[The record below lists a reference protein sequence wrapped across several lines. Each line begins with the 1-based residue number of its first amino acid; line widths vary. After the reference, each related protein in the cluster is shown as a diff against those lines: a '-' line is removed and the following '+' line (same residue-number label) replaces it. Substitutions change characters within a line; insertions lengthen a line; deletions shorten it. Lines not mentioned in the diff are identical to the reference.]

1 MSKINKSE
9 QTAPGQATRCVHT
22 GTITEHGINSP
33 VYASSAFPYH
43 PDQANVYPRYYNT
56 ANQEAVVQKI
66 CALEEAEAGLLF
78 SSGMSAISSVI
89 LGLLQ
94 AGDHIILQRDLY
106 GGTMSFV
113 TTELP
118 RFGIAYTLIE
128 EVTEASLREALQP
141 ETRLIYLETP
151 SNPLLHITDLSM
163 VSRFARANQVHT
175 MIDNTFASPINQQP
189 VKLGIDIVIHS
200 GTKYLGGHSDL
211 IFGVAVSTR
220 AIMQPILKYSIN
232 SGGNINA
239 QTCALIERSL
249 KTLAVRVKQQNTNAR
264 ALAEYLHSLP
274 EIKQVNYPGLAR
286 GNERNYRLATEQMN
300 GYGGMLSFELADALA
315 PELMNFLGNL
325 KLATHALSL
334 GGVETLVCI
343 PARTSHIKM
352 TAEERAAAGI
362 SDQLVRVSVGIEEVD
377 DITEDFRQALAVL
390 EPSKV

>member
-1 MSKINKSE
+1 MSKIDKSGHP
-9 QTAPGQATRCVHT
+9 ASGQATRCVHT

-43 PDQANVYPRYYNT
+43 PDKANVYPRYYNT

-66 CALEEAEAGLLF
+66 CALEGAEAGLLF

-94 AGDHIILQRDLY
+94 VGDHIILQRDLY

-118 RFGIAYTLIE
+118 RFGITYTLVE
-128 EVTEASLREALQP
+128 EVTEASLQEALKP

-151 SNPLLHITDLSM
+151 SNPLLHITDLRM
-163 VSRFARANQVHT
+163 VSRFARANRVHT

-189 VKLGIDIVIHS
+189 VTLGIDIVIHS

-249 KTLAVRVKQQNTNAR
+249 KTLAVRVKQQNFNAQV
-264 ALAEYLHSLP
+264 LAEYLHSLP
-274 EIKQVNYPGLAR
+274 EIKQVNYPGLAQ
-286 GNERNYRLATEQMN
+286 GNEKNYQLATEQMK
-300 GYGGMLSFELADALA
+300 GYGGMLSFELADELA

-325 KLATHALSL
+325 KLVTHALSL

-352 TAEERAAAGI
+352 TAQERAEAGI
-362 SDQLVRVSVGIEEVD
+362 SDYLVRVSVGIEEVD
-377 DITEDFRQALAVL
+377 DITEDFRQALAIV